1 MSTNPDEIR
10 RDIERTRAELS
21 DNVNALGDSAKPS
34 NMVREQVD
42 QVKEGVH
49 SFKERIFGSD
59 TNPYDHGA
67 VGAVGDKA
75 GTAVADARDAVADA
89 PRQVKAS
96 TRGNPLA
103 AGLIAAGIGALVGG
117 LIPASQMEKERA
129 TQLKDAA
136 EPAIEE
142 LKAMATEA
150 KDNLQPLAEEVAGN
164 IKEVAQGAGQNIKAD
179 AQAATDEVSEQARV
193 SAETVKAD
201 AQLKADETKAE
212 ADRLRTT

>member
-10 RDIERTRAELS
+10 REIERTRAELS

-49 SFKERIFGSD
+49 GFKERIFGSD
-59 TNPYDHGA
+59 TNPYDDGA
-67 VGAVGDKA
+67 LGAVGDRA
-75 GTAVADARDAVADA
+75 GTAVADA

-103 AGLIAAGIGALVGG
+103 AGLIAAGIGALIGG

-142 LKAMATEA
+142 LKALATEA
-150 KDNLQPLAEEVAGN
+150 KDNLQPLAEEAAGS
-164 IKEVAQGAGQNIKAD
+164 IKEVAQGAAQNIKAD
-179 AQAATDEVSEQARV
+179 AQAATDEVSEQARL
-193 SAETVKAD
+193 SAERVKAD
-201 AQLKADETKAE
+201 AQAKADETKAE

>member
-1 MSTNPDEIR
+1 MSTNPEEIR

-21 DNVNALGDSAKPS
+21 ENVNALGDSAKPS
-34 NMVREQVD
+34 NIVREQVD

-67 VGAVGDKA
+67 VGAVEDKA
-75 GTAVADARDAVADA
+75 GTLVEDAKETVADA

-103 AGLIAAGIGALVGG
+103 AGLIAAGLGALIGG
-117 LIPASQMEKERA
+117 LIPASRMEKERA
-129 TQLKDAA
+129 EQLKVAA
-136 EPAIEE
+136 EPVVEE
-142 LKAMATEA
+142 IKQMATEA

-164 IKEVAQGAGQNIKAD
+164 LKEVAQDATEHVKAD
-179 AQAATDEVSEQARV
+179 AQVAKDEVSGQAHA
-193 SAETVKAD
+193 SAETVKSD
-201 AQLKADETKAE
+201 VT
-212 ADRLRTT
+212 DR

>member
-1 MSTNPDEIR
+1 MSTNPEEIR

-34 NMVREQVD
+34 NIVREQVD

-75 GTAVADARDAVADA
+75 GTLVEDARESVADA

-96 TRGNPLA
+96 TRGNPPRRRQDRRWPR
-103 AGLIAAGIGALVGG
+103 GAHRRPDPRVADGEG
-117 LIPASQMEKERA
+117 ARR
-129 TQLKDAA
+129 AA
-136 EPAIEE
+136 E
-142 LKAMATEA
+142 
-150 KDNLQPLAEEVAGN
+150 G
-164 IKEVAQGAGQNIKAD
+164 G
-179 AQAATDEVSEQARV
+179 R
-193 SAETVKAD
+193 
-201 AQLKADETKAE
+201 
-212 ADRLRTT
+212 

>member
-1 MSTNPDEIR
+1 MSNNPEEIR

-34 NMVREQVD
+34 NIVREQVD

-75 GTAVADARDAVADA
+75 GTLVEDAKEAVADA

-103 AGLIAAGIGALVGG
+103 AGMIAAGLGALIGG
-117 LIPASQMEKERA
+117 LIPASRMEKERA
-129 TQLKDAA
+129 EQLKVAA
-136 EPAIEE
+136 EPVVEE
-142 LKAMATEA
+142 IKQMATEA
-150 KDNLQPLAEEVAGN
+150 KDNLQPLAQEVAGN
-164 IKEVAQGAGQNIKAD
+164 LKEVAQD
-179 AQAATDEVSEQARV
+179 ATEH
-193 SAETVKAD
+193 VKAD
-201 AQLKADETKAE
+201 AQVAKDEVVGQAHYSAATVKSDVT
-212 ADRLRTT
+212 DR